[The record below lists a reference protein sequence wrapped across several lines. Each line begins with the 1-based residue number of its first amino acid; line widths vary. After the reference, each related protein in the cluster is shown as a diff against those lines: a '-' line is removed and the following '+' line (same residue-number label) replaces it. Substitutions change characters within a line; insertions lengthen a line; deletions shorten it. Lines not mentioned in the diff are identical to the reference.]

1 MENLS
6 SNLAII
12 FLSILCIVLAVL
24 CILLWR
30 SKNLT
35 GIPGRPGLPGPMG
48 PMGMLG
54 EAGHDHFRDSINLG
68 IIHEEA
74 DYHTWLKGLNLAILH
89 NARPET
95 SNYIPGIG
103 DTGVPKG

>member
-35 GIPGRPGLPGPMG
+35 GIPGRPGPPG

>member
-35 GIPGRPGLPGPMG
+35 GIPGRPGPPG

-68 IIHEEA
+68 IIHEKT
-74 DYHTWLKGLNLAILH
+74 DYHTWLKGLNVAILH
-89 NARPET
+89 NTRPET

-103 DTGVPKG
+103 DIGVPKG